1 MKAGRTDEHD
11 KPADAQATDQP
22 QSKGR
27 EGPQRVAH
35 ELDKQQDWDK
45 AAQDR
50 GYQPGDQGGYK
61 GDYDQGKYETRDFGF
76 PKKEDA
82 ERRVGSRQAT
92 PSDATTD
99 HSNKKQG
106 G

>member
-11 KPADAQATDQP
+11 KAPSNHGRSPDNP
-22 QSKGR
+22 QEKR
-27 EGPQRVAH
+27 TEGPARVSH

-45 AAQDR
+45 AAQDP
-50 GYQPGDQGGYK
+50 GFQKGDQGGYK

-76 PKKEDA
+76 PRKEDA

-92 PSDATTD
+92 PSSAKGER
-99 HSNKKQG
+99 NK
-106 G
+106 